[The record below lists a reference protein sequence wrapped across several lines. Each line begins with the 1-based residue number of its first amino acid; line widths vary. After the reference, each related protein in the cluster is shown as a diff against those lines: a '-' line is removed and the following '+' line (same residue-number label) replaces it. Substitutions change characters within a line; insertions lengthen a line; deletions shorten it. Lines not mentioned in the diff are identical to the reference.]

1 MHEGRVAAIG
11 RLNDLLATSP
21 EFRALWE
28 GDSDD

>member
-1 MHEGRVAAIG
+1 MHQGRVAAIG

-28 GDSDD
+28 GEAE